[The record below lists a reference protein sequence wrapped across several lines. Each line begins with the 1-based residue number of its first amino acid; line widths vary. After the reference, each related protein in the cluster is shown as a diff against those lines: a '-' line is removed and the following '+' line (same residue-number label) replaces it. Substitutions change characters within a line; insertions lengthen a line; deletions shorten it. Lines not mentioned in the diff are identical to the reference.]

1 MQRRLRGRPR
11 LEARQMGI
19 ALELTALRLDDGSA
33 VKSVVAV
40 SDPVRLDWA
49 DHGYQ
54 ARLTISGFT
63 ELDTNAYGGSAIQ
76 ALEYAIQFA
85 RVELMLHSGVWRYEG
100 PDGNSIDLI
109 YPQIAMPI

>member
-1 MQRRLRGRPR
+1 M
-11 LEARQMGI
+11 AF
-19 ALELTALRLDDGSA
+19 ALELTALRLDDGSV
-33 VKSVVAV
+33 VKSVVAIG
-40 SDPVRLDWA
+40 DPVRLDWA

-85 RVELMLHSGVWRYEG
+85 RVELILHSGAWRFEG
-100 PDGNSIDLI
+100 IDGNSIDLI
-109 YPQIAMPI
+109 YPHIEMPI